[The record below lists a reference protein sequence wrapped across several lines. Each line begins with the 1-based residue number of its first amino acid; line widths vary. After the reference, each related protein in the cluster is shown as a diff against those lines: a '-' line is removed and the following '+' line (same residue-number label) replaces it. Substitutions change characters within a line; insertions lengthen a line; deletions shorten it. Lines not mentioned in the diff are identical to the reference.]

1 MRRAAGRD
9 MGGGEVREGAA
20 ARIDDDATAA
30 AATAAAARVD
40 DGAVVRGDVRLGR
53 GAWIGRGC
61 VIEGDVRIGDGTRI
75 DDYCIVRG
83 RVRIGEDNWVYPFCV
98 IGTGPQHAARL
109 EDRLADPASDPAHGE
124 VVIGTGNIIREYTTV
139 HLPALDE
146 RTSIGSR
153 CHLLANSH
161 VAHDCAVG
169 DDVTMANGVTLG
181 GHSQVGRRAN
191 LGFNVSVHPYRRI
204 GAHAMVAMMMPVVK
218 DVPPYALVNRQA
230 FVGVNEVGMKRAGMG
245 AGEIGAVREAY
256 GRLGRQDGDGGSRL
270 EAEIREFVASSKR
283 GCYLPERPA
292 AGPGAG
298 SGGGAAQT
306 APQ

>member
-1 MRRAAGRD
+1 
-9 MGGGEVREGAA
+9 MGGGGAREGAA
-20 ARIDDDATAA
+20 TRIDDDAA
-30 AATAAAARVD
+30 AAAARVA

-53 GAWIGRGC
+53 GARIGRGC
-61 VIEGDVRIGDGTRI
+61 VIEGDVRIGGGTRI

-83 RVRIGEDNWVYPFCV
+83 RVRIGADNWVYPFCV
-98 IGTGPQHAARL
+98 IGTGPQHTARL
-109 EDRLADPASDPAHGE
+109 EDRLADPASDQAHGE

-153 CHLLANSH
+153 CHLLAYSH

-230 FVGVNEVGMKRAGMG
+230 FAGVNEVGMKRAGMG

-256 GRLGRQDGDGGSRL
+256 GRLGRQGGGGGGSRL
-270 EAEIREFVASSKR
+270 DAEIREFVANSKR

-292 AGPGAG
+292 AGPGAC
-298 SGGGAAQT
+298 SGGGAVQT